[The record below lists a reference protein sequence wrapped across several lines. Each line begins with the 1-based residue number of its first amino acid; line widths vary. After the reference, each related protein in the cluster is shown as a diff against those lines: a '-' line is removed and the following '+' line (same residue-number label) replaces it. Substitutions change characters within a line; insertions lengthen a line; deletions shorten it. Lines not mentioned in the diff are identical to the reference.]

1 MGKKKEW
8 QYFYLIAIF
17 IFVSALAFTTFN
29 KSQPVKVYAGC
40 SAVGDPGT
48 TCHAFCNYAAGGN
61 IVNPAGI
68 AVSGVSVSASSTTAC
83 DDNDDGD
90 VTDPGE
96 TQTLNCPDS
105 SNTLCGGPDLN
116 GVTSSTGNFRLNIF
130 SNSTFTM
137 SVSSYPTGYSD
148 VRTTNTSAVNYCT
161 ASNNYACNKQ
171 GGSNDGCNLLPAR
184 YSCDFRVLPA
194 PTLTPTITPTPTP
207 TQVPQRPTNTPTP
220 TITPTPTPTSSPQC
234 RTCASGGGYCAGE
247 GANGPVFP
255 SACNATCS
263 AAGSWN
269 YQGTTGCIA
278 GSVAPYCYKCVI
290 PTLTPT
296 PTTAAGLPTPTTAAS
311 NSCSS
316 CPTSVHGWYGT
327 YVQCSSAPSCCS
339 TQRTAQTVI
348 DTFYSG
354 LHYDYWNFQDGEC
367 PAAIPDPPT
376 ATPVPPTPTPTPTPR
391 AFLQTTGGNVH
402 LNSPSR

>member
-130 SNSTFTM
+130 SNSSFTM
-137 SVSSYPTGYSD
+137 SVSSYPAGYSD

-194 PTLTPTITPTPTP
+194 PTLTPTI
-207 TQVPQRPTNTPTP
+207 
-220 TITPTPTPTSSPQC
+220 
-234 RTCASGGGYCAGE
+234 
-247 GANGPVFP
+247 
-255 SACNATCS
+255 
-263 AAGSWN
+263 
-269 YQGTTGCIA
+269 
-278 GSVAPYCYKCVI
+278 
-290 PTLTPT
+290 TPT